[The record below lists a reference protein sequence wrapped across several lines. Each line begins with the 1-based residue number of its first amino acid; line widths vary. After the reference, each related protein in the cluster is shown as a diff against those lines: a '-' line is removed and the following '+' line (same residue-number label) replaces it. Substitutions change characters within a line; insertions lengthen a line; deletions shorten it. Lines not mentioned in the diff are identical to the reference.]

1 MSGKVCVLCRVK
13 LLTKYGTLGTVI
25 PFFRETQNKEFLS
38 KLKRPNLPV
47 IIADLITSME
57 IKISSVCSGFS
68 KKERDCTYICR
79 NCARKA
85 VNCYCMYNEIVT
97 LLKDKAL
104 EGIAYSRQSEVPLIN
119 SSTTTK
125 RDIIRSPS
133 GLTPQKKRI
142 LTTRGAHNCASKRA
156 LSFANQCDSVDEEIS
171 NLMNLPLATNEKHD
185 PTVKVSFYS

>member
-1 MSGKVCVLCRVK
+1 MCVLCRVN

-57 IKISSVCSGFS
+57 IKIPSVCSGFS

-97 LLKDKAL
+97 SLKAL
-104 EGIAYSRQSEVPLIN
+104 EGIAYSSQSEVSLIN

-133 GLTPQKKRI
+133 GLTPQKKRRH
-142 LTTRGAHNCASKRA
+142 TTRGAHNCASKRA
-156 LSFANQCDSVDEEIS
+156 LSFANQRDSVDEEIS